1 MAKATFEEW
10 YSIYKPV
17 YENNYAAWLRDTGFA
32 DFADPKELAEQAAH
46 EDYDNAN
53 GDETRITIRP
63 EGWDPDGKLFDEF
76 SKNFT
81 FEQWYLKTKRSYLNS
96 VQKFLDGK
104 EYEYTGIFELVG
116 TTAEE
121 QAEEMALNDFESKE
135 FNATSPFNFDQT
147 TGFFEHH
154 KAEFAKRAVEML
166 KKTHSDKVNPE
177 TEFDAEM
184 LEDDKDVMA
193 LLTGHVSI
201 DEFIS
206 NNYELRDTMLD
217 MISDQCAAG
226 NIDDILN
233 QAGEIWMMAIGE
245 TSAVA
250 YEIMSHYKPD
260 AISQL
265 AHETILWEQEEI
277 DPDEL
282 DTLET
287 TQNLVMTVYD
297 QFNEEAL
304 GPNWRDYINF
314 DQAVADV
321 RPLIMKPDAVYR
333 ATSDAMQ
340 DTYGYNLEE
349 LGINKLPQEL
359 TELFW
364 ERIVEDLK
372 DSDTP
377 GFFIETPDGV
387 AACTFGYDSID
398 IEEWLY
404 DELGNRTAEMFEEFN
419 QRYEYEY
426 EGESATLDDLIRDCY
441 LRRLP
446 IDDLAGLV
454 AGTIS
459 PDEYLEDL
467 GYQKVD

>member
-1 MAKATFEEW
+1 MANATFEEW
-10 YSIYKPV
+10 YSTYKPV
-17 YENNYAAWLRDTGFA
+17 YETNFEAWLRDAGFA
-32 DFADPKELAEQAAH
+32 GAADPKELAKQAAR

-53 GDETRITIRP
+53 GDETRINIRP
-63 EGWDPDGKLFDEF
+63 EGLLDPDGSLFNEL
-76 SKNFT
+76 SKGLT
-81 FEQWYLKTKRSYLNS
+81 FEQWYSKTKRNYLNS
-96 VQKFLDGK
+96 VQKFLNGG

-121 QAEEMALNDFESKE
+121 QAEQMARNDFESHK
-135 FNATSPFNFDQT
+135 FNIVSPFRFRTD
-147 TGFFEHH
+147 FFEHH

-166 KKTHSDKVNPE
+166 KKAHSDEVNPD

-184 LEDDKDVMA
+184 IADDEDVMA
-193 LLTGHVSI
+193 LLTGHISI

-206 NNYELRDTMLD
+206 NNDELRDTMLD

-226 NIDDILN
+226 NIDDILD
-233 QAGEIWMMAIGE
+233 QAGEIWMTVIGE

-250 YEIMSHYKPD
+250 YEIMSHYKPET
-260 AISQL
+260 IRQL

-287 TQNLVMTVYD
+287 TQRLVMTVYD
-297 QFNEEAL
+297 QFHEEAL
-304 GPNWRDYINF
+304 GPNWHDYIDV
-314 DQAVADV
+314 DQAIADA
-321 RPLIMKPDAVYR
+321 RPLIMKADAVYC
-333 ATSDAMQ
+333 ATNDAMQ

-372 DSDTP
+372 DADTP
-377 GFFIETPDGV
+377 GFFIETPDDV
-387 AACTFGYDSID
+387 AAYTFEYDPD

-426 EGESATLDDLIRDCY
+426 EGETVTLDDLIRDCY

-467 GYQKVD
+467 DYQKVN

>member
-17 YENNYAAWLRDTGFA
+17 YETNYAAWLRDTGFA

-53 GDETRITIRP
+53 GDDTRIVIQP
-63 EGWDPDGKLFDEF
+63 ADPDGKFFAEF

-81 FEQWYLKTKRSYLNS
+81 FEQWYLKTKQSYLNS

-121 QAEEMALNDFESKE
+121 QAEQMARNDFESKE

-166 KKTHSDKVNPE
+166 KKAHSDKVNPE

-226 NIDDILN
+226 NIDDILD
-233 QAGEIWMMAIGE
+233 QAGEIWMTAIGE

-250 YEIMSHYKPD
+250 YEIMSHYEPGT
-260 AISQL
+260 IRQL

-287 TQNLVMTVYD
+287 TQRLVMTVYD

-304 GPNWRDYINF
+304 GPNWRDYINV
-314 DQAVADV
+314 DQAIADAW
-321 RPLIMKPDAVYR
+321 PLIMKPDAVYR
-333 ATSDAMQ
+333 TVSDMLQ
-340 DTYGYNLEE
+340 DAYGYDLEE
-349 LGINKLPQEL
+349 LGINKLPHEL

-364 ERIVEDLK
+364 ECIVDELK
-372 DSDTP
+372 DADTP
-377 GFFIETPDGV
+377 GFFIETPDEV
-387 AACTFGYDSID
+387 IANIFEYDPD
-398 IEEWLY
+398 EEWLY
-404 DELGNRTAEMFEEFN
+404 EQLIETVIEMFEVLDQQN
-419 QRYEYEY
+419 EYEY
-426 EGESATLDDLIRDCY
+426 EGEPTSLDELITDCRNHDLSMQTAIE
-441 LRRLP
+441 
-446 IDDLAGLV
+446 LV
-454 AGTIS
+454 AGTML
-459 PDEYLEDL
+459 PEEYLDDL

>member
-17 YENNYAAWLRDTGFA
+17 YETNYAAWLRDTGFA

-53 GDETRITIRP
+53 GDDTRIVIQP
-63 EGWDPDGKLFDEF
+63 ADHDGKFFAEF

-121 QAEEMALNDFESKE
+121 QAEEMARNDFESKE

-166 KKTHSDKVNPE
+166 KKAHSDKVNPE

-226 NIDDILN
+226 NIDDILD
-233 QAGEIWMMAIGE
+233 QAGEIWMTAIGE

-260 AISQL
+260 TICQL

-287 TQNLVMTVYD
+287 TQRLVMTVYD

-304 GPNWRDYINF
+304 GPNWRDYINI
-314 DQAVADV
+314 DQAIADA

-333 ATSDAMQ
+333 AVSDMLQ
-340 DTYGYNLEE
+340 DAYGYDLEE

-364 ERIVEDLK
+364 ECIVDELK
-372 DSDTP
+372 DADTP
-377 GFFIETPDGV
+377 GFFIETPDDID
-387 AACTFGYDSID
+387 TNIFEYDPD

-404 DELGNRTAEMFEEFN
+404 ERLIETVIEMFEVLN
-419 QRYEYEY
+419 QQNKYEY
-426 EGESATLDDLIRDCY
+426 EGEPATLDELIADCRNHDLSMQTAIE
-441 LRRLP
+441 
-446 IDDLAGLV
+446 LV
-454 AGTIS
+454 AGTML

-467 GYQKVD
+467 GYRKVD

>member
-10 YSIYKPV
+10 YSTYKPV
-17 YENNYAAWLRDTGFA
+17 YETNYAAWLRDTGFA

-53 GDETRITIRP
+53 GDDTRIVIQP
-63 EGWDPDGKLFDEF
+63 ADPDGKFFDEF

-96 VQKFLDGK
+96 VQKFLDGG
-104 EYEYTGIFELVG
+104 EYEYTGIFELIG

-166 KKTHSDKVNPE
+166 KKAHSDKVNPE

-226 NIDDILN
+226 NIDDILD

-404 DELGNRTAEMFEEFN
+404 EQLIETVIEMFEVLDQQN
-419 QRYEYEY
+419 EYEY
-426 EGESATLDDLIRDCY
+426 EGEPATLDELIADCHNHDLSMQTAIE
-441 LRRLP
+441 
-446 IDDLAGLV
+446 LV
-454 AGTIS
+454 AGTML
-459 PDEYLEDL
+459 PEEYLDDL

>member
-1 MAKATFEEW
+1 MTKPTFEEW
-10 YSIYKPV
+10 YAQYRSV
-17 YENNYAAWLRDTGFA
+17 YEDDYEAWLKDTGF
-32 DFADPKELAEQAAH
+32 DGLADPKELAKRAIR
-46 EDYDNAN
+46 EDYDNWD
-53 GDETRITIRP
+53 DEAFDNIRP
-63 EGWDPDGKLFDEF
+63 NGLDPNGEIFAEL
-76 SKNFT
+76 SKSMT
-81 FEQWYLKTKRSYLNS
+81 FEQWYAKVKQSYLNS
-96 VQKFLDGK
+96 VQKFLDGYD
-104 EYEYTGIFELVG
+104 YEYTGIFELVG

-121 QAEEMALNDFESKE
+121 QAEKMARNDFESNE
-135 FNATSPFNFDQT
+135 FNAITPFRFDQV

-166 KKTHSDKVNPE
+166 KKAHPHAEFT
-177 TEFDAEM
+177 TEMIGDNQ
-184 LEDDKDVMA
+184 DVMA

-206 NNYELRDTMLD
+206 NNDELRDTMLD

-226 NIDDILN
+226 NIDDILD
-233 QAGEIWMMAIGE
+233 QTGEIWMTAIGE

-260 AISQL
+260 TIRQL

-287 TQNLVMTVYD
+287 TQRLVMTVYD

-304 GPNWRDYINF
+304 GPNWRDYINV
-314 DQAVADV
+314 DQAIADA
-321 RPLIMKPDAVYR
+321 RPLIMKADAVYR
-333 ATSDAMQ
+333 TVSDKVQ
-340 DTYGYNLEE
+340 DAYGYNLEE

-359 TELFW
+359 NELFW
-364 ERIVEDLK
+364 EYIVEDLK
-372 DSDTP
+372 DADTP
-377 GFFIETPDGV
+377 GFFIETPDDID
-387 AACTFGYDSID
+387 TNIFEYNPD
-398 IEEWLY
+398 IETWLY

-441 LRRLP
+441 LCRLP

-467 GYQKVD
+467 GYQKVN